1 MVTAYVSDNSLASV
15 YLQYQREKAELT
27 DEAHR
32 IIKVIKQMEASLD
45 DRATNDQHQH
55 EDSDL
60 KVTVP
65 LMCCLQTLKE
75 KHNTVAKIHRERY
88 EQVKSEFSSEVSKL
102 ALNFYRTGTG
112 S

>member
-1 MVTAYVSDNSLASV
+1 MTAYVSNNSLASV
-15 YLQYQREKAELT
+15 YLHHKREKAELT

-45 DRATNDQHQH
+45 DRATDDQYQH
-55 EDSDL
+55 EDNDL

-65 LMCCLQTLKE
+65 LMRCLQTLKE

-88 EQVKSEFSSEVSKL
+88 EQVKSEPYSEVSRP
-102 ALNFYRTGTG
+102 ALNFYRIGT
-112 S
+112 SS

>member
-1 MVTAYVSDNSLASV
+1 MTAYVSNISLASV

-45 DRATNDQHQH
+45 DRATNDQYQN
-55 EDSDL
+55 EETDL

-65 LMCCLQTLKE
+65 LIRCLQTLKE

-88 EQVKSEFSSEVSKL
+88 EQVKSESYSEVSRS
-102 ALNFYRTGTG
+102 ALNFCRTGT
-112 S
+112 SS